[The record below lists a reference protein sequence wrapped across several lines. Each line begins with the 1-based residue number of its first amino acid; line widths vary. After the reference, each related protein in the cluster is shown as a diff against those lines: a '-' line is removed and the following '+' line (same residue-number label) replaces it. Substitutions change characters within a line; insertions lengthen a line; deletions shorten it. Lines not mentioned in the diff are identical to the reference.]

1 MLFIIHENQLDRYRK
16 TISDKVMEYIK
27 IKYPN
32 ICEKEVDVYG
42 FGYSDQEYYDTCSQD
57 FLLYYIRFNKERYR
71 LGYKTEFYVHTDLWN
86 ELETWFGELD
96 KDFWKI
102 FLKRHYGVDPVEVY
116 QHNY

>member
-1 MLFIIHENQLDRYRK
+1 MLFIIRENQLNRAKK
-16 TISDKVMEYIK
+16 TISDIVMDHIK

-32 ICEKEVDVYG
+32 MCEYKRNG
-42 FGYSDQEYYDTCSQD
+42 LGYLDEEYYDTCSHD
-57 FLLYYIRFNKERYR
+57 YLLYYIRFTKERYR
-71 LGYKTEFYVHTDLWN
+71 LGDNIEFFIHTDLWN

-102 FLKRHYGVDPVEVY
+102 FLKRHYGYDPVNVY